1 MLLTNHNKI
10 DHKILGPS
18 FRGLIELDMI
28 FMMASQESEINN
40 YNSVYSIES
49 TLPLLPFPPRTVE
62 LKKEVID
69 SNSSAEMISCNEDLL
84 IQILIRLAAKTPVRL
99 KSVSEHWLSIISSH
113 QFSSLHALQNPNTG
127 FQNILVK
134 KKKKKKKVPFEISNL
149 VNLIIKNYKFMLSR
163 LYFICTMKV
172 QATQDK

>member
-10 DHKILGPS
+10 DHKRLGPS

-28 FMMASQESEINN
+28 SIMAYQESEINN
-40 YNSVYSIES
+40 YNSVHSIES
-49 TLPLLPFPPRTVE
+49 TLPLLLFPPRTVE

-84 IQILIRLAAKTPVRL
+84 IQILIRLPAKL
-99 KSVSEHWLSIISSH
+99 LSDSN
-113 QFSSLHALQNPNTG
+113 LYPNTG
-127 FQNILVK
+127 FLSFPVINSLASTHSKIQTLAFK
-134 KKKKKKKVPFEISNL
+134 TSQLKKKKKKKVPFEISNL
-149 VNLIIKNYKFMLSR
+149 VNLIIKNYEFMLSR

-172 QATQDK
+172 QATQNK

>member
-10 DHKILGPS
+10 DHKRLGPS

-28 FMMASQESEINN
+28 SIMAYQESEINN
-40 YNSVYSIES
+40 YNSVHSIES
-49 TLPLLPFPPRTVE
+49 TLPLLLFPPRTVE

-84 IQILIRLAAKTPVRL
+84 IQILIRLPAKTPVRL

-134 KKKKKKKVPFEISNL
+134 KKKKKKVPFEISNL

-172 QATQDK
+172 QATQNK